1 MSEKEDKDV
10 VDFHRSRKLCSKL
23 FERMKA
29 EGIDASAGVSG
40 VLTKVFEMVIQGA
53 SDEKAALEIISACM
67 TYALPEDFGKPED
80 SDDDEYEIHV
90 ELDIP
95 EGNQIN

>member
-1 MSEKEDKDV
+1 MSKKEDKDV
-10 VDFHRSRKLCSKL
+10 VDFHKARKLCERL
-23 FERMKA
+23 FEKMKA

-40 VLTKVFEMVIQGA
+40 VLTKVLEVVIQGA
-53 SDEKAALEIISACM
+53 SEEKAALEIISACM

-80 SDDDEYEIHV
+80 CDEDDYEIRV